1 MFLKPELTCLSLA
14 GRKHTDKHMPN
25 EDACYAMTEND
36 VHVVC
41 ISDGAGGSF
50 YTHAG
55 IGSLTAVQT
64 IAKLMTKHFDA
75 FFMDVRENV
84 VRSIIVTAIQSEL
97 AIKAKENSLKTIDKM
112 AATFMFCA
120 VKDSRVIFGHIGDG
134 LIARVSSSGIVP
146 VTLPQNGEDA
156 SSTYFITFPD
166 AQDYLR
172 IVRTTTDDAHAF
184 VLMTDGISES
194 VFDSSTY
201 HVLPVVAR
209 LAELGSPQEANRYD
223 KLKEAIDKH
232 IVQKSSLSDDATI
245 GIMYFPGTPSPDFDS
260 LPKEKSVPLI
270 NFSDVMKNVQMDI
283 LPRVKLARELFKK
296 SSDIMSHDAQVD
308 SNKIP
313 DEMDIPNETIDSFKE
328 STPAKEDIDAVGI
341 ECQNIENSV
350 KIESKNKR
358 FKAGKRVYLFCA
370 IGIVLVSVAIALY
383 YFFR

>member
-1 MFLKPELTCLSLA
+1 MFLKPELTCLSLT
-14 GRKHTDKHMPN
+14 GRKHTEKNMPN
-25 EDACYAMTEND
+25 EDACFTMSENN
-36 VHVVC
+36 VHVIC

-75 FFMDVRENV
+75 FFLDVRENV

-97 AIKAKENSLKTIDKM
+97 AIKAKEHNLKTIDKM

-134 LIARVSSSGIVP
+134 LIARISSSGVVP

-172 IVRTTTDDAHAF
+172 IVRTTTDDVHAF
-184 VLMTDGISES
+184 VMMTDGISES

-201 HVLPVVAR
+201 HVFPVVAR
-209 LAELGSPQEANRYD
+209 LAELGAPNEVDRYSKLEA
-223 KLKEAIDKH
+223 AIGEH
-232 IVQKSSLSDDATI
+232 IIQKSPLSDDATI
-245 GIMYFPGTPSPDFDS
+245 GIMYFPGTPAPDFDA
-260 LPKEKSVPLI
+260 LPKEKPVPQI
-270 NFSDVMKNVQMDI
+270 DFSDLMKNVQMDI

-296 SSDIMSHDAQVD
+296 VKEEPSFEPQLTAIQRTPEVNDTDASFDAILAPTETNVV
-308 SNKIP
+308 I
-313 DEMDIPNETIDSFKE
+313 DEVHADHHVKTSAIKE
-328 STPAKEDIDAVGI
+328 SY
-341 ECQNIENSV
+341 
-350 KIESKNKR
+350 NKR
-358 FKAGKRVYLFCA
+358 FKTGKSVYLFCVL
-370 IGIVLVSVAIALY
+370 GILLVSVAIALF
-383 YFFR
+383 YFYG

>member
-1 MFLKPELTCLSLA
+1 MFLKPELTCLSLT
-14 GRKHTDKHMPN
+14 GRKHTEKNMPN
-25 EDACYAMTEND
+25 EDACFTMSENN
-36 VHVVC
+36 VHVIC

-55 IGSLTAVQT
+55 IGSVTAVQT

-97 AIKAKENSLKTIDKM
+97 AIKAKEHHLKSIDKM

-120 VKDSRVIFGHIGDG
+120 VKDTRVIFGHIGDG
-134 LIARVSSSGIVP
+134 LIARVTSSGVVP

-156 SSTYFITFPD
+156 SSTYFVTFPD

-209 LAELGSPQEANRYD
+209 LAEFGAPNEVDRYSKLESAIGEHIIQRSP
-223 KLKEAIDKH
+223 
-232 IVQKSSLSDDATI
+232 LSDDATI
-245 GIMYFPGTPSPDFDS
+245 GIMYFSGTPAPDFDS
-260 LPKEKSVPLI
+260 LPKEKPVPQI
-270 NFSDVMKNVQMDI
+270 NFSDLMKNVQMEI
-283 LPRVKLARELFKK
+283 LPRVKLARELFRKAREEQP
-296 SSDIMSHDAQVD
+296 SDTQSDTVSLTSETTASGQLIEEIKDPSPAREEVD
-308 SNKIP
+308 ESVA
-313 DEMDIPNETIDSFKE
+313 DHLIDTVATKE
-328 STPAKEDIDAVGI
+328 KY
-341 ECQNIENSV
+341 
-350 KIESKNKR
+350 NKR
-358 FKAGKRVYLFCA
+358 FKSGKRVYLFCVL
-370 IGIVLVSVAIALY
+370 GILLVSVTIALFFY
-383 YFFR
+383 YR